1 MTEWSLPALFRGV
14 HEKVQAELEL
24 ARRALAHPTTKG
36 DASEDVWLHLLNTY
50 LPRRY
55 RAAKAHVADSNGT
68 FSLQLDVVI
77 YDELYTP
84 PVFSMGAVTIIPA
97 ESVYAVFEAKQAA
110 NSKNLREAHEKA
122 ASVRRLHRTS
132 APIINAGKQFQGR
145 APQPILAGMLTLES
159 EWSPAFGQPLQSLLR
174 EADNDSRL
182 DMGCFSADGFF
193 VRDDDDIKF
202 NTQPMAATAF
212 LFELIA
218 RLQALGTVPALDA
231 RAYARWLSHFADEGT
246 SGLGAAEL

>member
-1 MTEWSLPALFRGV
+1 MTEWSLPALFQGV

-24 ARRALAHPTTKG
+24 ARRAYAHPTTKG

-55 RAAKAHVADSNGT
+55 RAAKAFVADSKNA

-84 PVFSMGAVTIIPA
+84 PVFAMGAVTIIPA

-110 NSKNLREAHEKA
+110 NADNLRQAHEKA
-122 ASVRRLHRTS
+122 ASVRKLHRTS
-132 APIINAGKQFQGR
+132 APFINGAVLTPGKV
-145 APQPILAGMLTLES
+145 PQPILAGLLTLES
-159 EWSPAFGQPLQSLLR
+159 DWKPSFGKPLKNLLL
-174 EADNDSRL
+174 APDADSRL
-182 DMGCFSADGFF
+182 DMGCFASNGYF
-193 VRDDDDIKF
+193 VRDGDDIKV
-202 NTQPMAATAF
+202 NDKSTAATAF

-231 RAYARWLSHFADEGT
+231 RAYARWLE
-246 SGLGAAEL
+246 

>member
-1 MTEWSLPALFRGV
+1 MTDWSLPTLFEGV

-24 ARRALAHPTTKG
+24 ARRAFAHPTTKG
-36 DASEDVWLHLLNTY
+36 DASEDVWLHLFNTY

-55 RAAKAHVADSNGT
+55 RAAKAFVADSNNE

-84 PVFSMGAVTIIPA
+84 PVFAMGAVTIIPA

-110 NSKNLREAHEKA
+110 NADNLRQAHEKA

-132 APIINAGKQFQGR
+132 SPIINGGVLSPGR
-145 APQPILAGMLTLES
+145 TPQPILAGLLTLES
-159 EWSPAFGQPLQSLLR
+159 DWKPAFGESLKGLLLA
-174 EADNDSRL
+174 ADADSRL
-182 DMGCFSADGFF
+182 DMGCFASNGFF
-193 VRDDDDIKF
+193 VRGGDDI
-202 NTQPMAATAF
+202 QVDEQGRAATAF

-231 RAYARWLSHFADEGT
+231 RAYARWLK
-246 SGLGAAEL
+246 

>member
-1 MTEWSLPALFRGV
+1 MTDWSLPTLFEGV
-14 HEKVQAELEL
+14 HEKVHAELDL

-55 RAAKAHVADSNGT
+55 RAAKAHVVDSNNA

-84 PVFSMGAVTIIPA
+84 PVFAMGAVKVIPA
-97 ESVYAVFEAKQAA
+97 ESVYAVFEAKQTA
-110 NSKNLREAHEKA
+110 SVRNLRQAHEKA
-122 ASVRRLHRTS
+122 ASVRKLHRTS
-132 APIINAGKQFQGR
+132 APIVNGGVVTLGR
-145 APQPILAGMLTLES
+145 KPQPILAGVLTLES
-159 EWSPAFGQPLQSLLR
+159 DWTPAFGSPLRTALLAVD
-174 EADNDSRL
+174 ADSQL
-182 DMGCFSADGFF
+182 DMGCFAAAGFF
-193 VRDDDDIKF
+193 VRDGDTISVNERSK
-202 NTQPMAATAF
+202 AATAF

-231 RAYARWLSHFADEGT
+231 RAYARWLA
-246 SGLGAAEL
+246 

>member
-1 MTEWSLPALFRGV
+1 MTEWSLPTLFEGV
-14 HEKVQAELEL
+14 HEKVHAELEL

-55 RAAKAHVADSNGT
+55 KAAKAHVVDSNNA

-84 PVFSMGAVTIIPA
+84 PVFAMGAVRVIPA
-97 ESVYAVFEAKQAA
+97 ESVYAVFETKQTA
-110 NSKNLREAHEKA
+110 NADNLRQAHDKA
-122 ASVRRLHRTS
+122 ASVRKLHRTS
-132 APIINAGKQFQGR
+132 APIVNGGMVVSGR
-145 APQPILAGMLTLES
+145 EPHPILAGLLTLES
-159 EWSPAFGQPLQSLLR
+159 DWSPSFGVALRTALLA
-174 EADNDSRL
+174 ADDNSHL
-182 DMGCFSADGFF
+182 DLGCFAAAGFF
-193 VRDDDDIKF
+193 FRDGATITA
-202 NTQPMAATAF
+202 NEQSTAATAF

-231 RAYARWLSHFADEGT
+231 RAYARWLA
-246 SGLGAAEL
+246 

>member
-1 MTEWSLPALFRGV
+1 MTDWSLPTLFEGV
-14 HEKVQAELEL
+14 HEKVHAELDL

-55 RAAKAHVADSNGT
+55 RAAKAHVVDSTNR

-84 PVFSMGAVTIIPA
+84 PIFAMGAVKVIPA
-97 ESVYAVFEAKQAA
+97 ESVYAVFEAKQTA
-110 NSKNLREAHEKA
+110 NASNLRQAHEKA
-122 ASVRRLHRTS
+122 ASVRKLLRTS
-132 APIINAGKQFQGR
+132 AQVVNAGVVSRGR
-145 APQPILAGMLTLES
+145 DPQPILAGILALES
-159 EWSPAFGQPLQSLLR
+159 DWTPAFGEPLRTALLA
-174 EADNDSRL
+174 ADIDSQL
-182 DMGCFSADGFF
+182 DVGCFAASGFF
-193 VRDDDDIKF
+193 VRDGDAIAVDE
-202 NTQPMAATAF
+202 QPKAATAF

-231 RAYARWLSHFADEGT
+231 RAYARWLT
-246 SGLGAAEL
+246 

>member
-1 MTEWSLPALFRGV
+1 MTKWSLPTLFEGV
-14 HEKVQAELEL
+14 HEKVHAELDL

-55 RAAKAHVADSNGT
+55 RAAKAHVVDSENT

-84 PVFSMGAVTIIPA
+84 PVFAMGAVKVIPA
-97 ESVYAVFEAKQAA
+97 ESVYAVFEAKQTA
-110 NSKNLREAHEKA
+110 NLDHLREAHEKA
-122 ASVRRLHRTS
+122 ASIRKLHRTS
-132 APIINAGKQFQGR
+132 APIVNGGVVTPGR
-145 APQPILAGMLTLES
+145 KPQRILAGILTLES
-159 EWSPAFGQPLQSLLR
+159 DWNPAFGSRLKRALLA
-174 EADNDSRL
+174 ADAESRL
-182 DMGCFSADGFF
+182 DMGCFAAAGFF
-193 VRDDDDIKF
+193 VRDGDKIIANEQSK
-202 NTQPMAATAF
+202 AATAF

-231 RAYARWLSHFADEGT
+231 RAYARWL
-246 SGLGAAEL
+246 